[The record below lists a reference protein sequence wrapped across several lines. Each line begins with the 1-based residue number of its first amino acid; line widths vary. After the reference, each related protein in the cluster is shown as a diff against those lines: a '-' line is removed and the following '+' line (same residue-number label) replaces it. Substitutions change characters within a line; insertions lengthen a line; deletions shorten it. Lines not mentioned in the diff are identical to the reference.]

1 MSKPNI
7 IVKQGNLGGF
17 TLLKGKTP
25 EGTCPE
31 CATVHAPANCHNQQ
45 SLAYQYAFRE
55 KHGRW
60 PTWHDAMRHCAPNVK
75 QQWLEKL
82 AREGV
87 EVGLDPVR
95 VSNDS
100 VRALIELDTRA
111 LSIRQPWAWLIV
123 NGFKLFEN
131 RDWSPNNP
139 ARRWMESRLQL
150 SPLGLMVLIHAGQ
163 GMTEAEYD
171 QAYFMAHGDYD
182 ITLPPM
188 KDLPRGGIVGVAT
201 VKGWHDER
209 QPMAFSF
216 GSGIELE
223 CGAPREFLPCKG
235 ALGFFKPEVESE
247 VGK

>member
-17 TLLKGKTP
+17 RLLKGKTP

-31 CATVHAPANCHNQQ
+31 CAVVHPPEAPHNQQ

-60 PTWHDAMRHCAPNVK
+60 PTWHDAMRHCAPEVR
-75 QQWLEKL
+75 QRWLHEL
-82 AREGV
+82 AKHGV
-87 EVGLDPVR
+87 DVGEDPVR

-100 VRALIELDTRA
+100 VRAMIEMDTRA

-123 NGFKLFEN
+123 NGFKPFEN

-139 ARRWMESRLQL
+139 ARRWMESRLER
-150 SPLGLMVLIHAGQ
+150 SPAGFTILVHAGQ

-171 QAYFMAHGDYD
+171 QAHLMAHGDHN

-188 KDLPRGGIVGVAT
+188 KDLPRGGIVGVVN
-201 VKGWHDER
+201 VKRWHSKR
-209 QPMAFSF
+209 RPMAFSF

-235 ALGFFKPEVESE
+235 ALGFFKPQLESE
-247 VGK
+247 VVK